1 MAYLTAIPIQLSD
14 SQRQELEAIVR
25 RYTSPQHLVIRAK
38 IILAAD
44 QGEGV
49 RATARRLQLAR
60 GSMQS
65 WRHRWLAAAATVS
78 VARRL
83 ADQPRSGAPA
93 KETPEQI
100 CAVVALACE
109 TPADSALPN
118 SHWTQQELATD
129 AIQRGIVDTISQRA
143 VGRFLKR
150 SGPATTSGAWLA
162 NTPSRRRV

>member
-1 MAYLTAIPIQLSD
+1 MAYLTAAPIQLSD

-49 RATARRLQLAR
+49 RATVRRLHLAR
-60 GSMQS
+60 GTVQC
-65 WRHRWLAAAATVS
+65 WRYRWRVTAATAT
-78 VARRL
+78 VAVRL

-93 KETPEQI
+93 KYTPEQV

-109 TPADSALPN
+109 PPANSALPN
-118 SHWTQQELATD
+118 SHWTPQELATE
-129 AIQRGIVDTISQRA
+129 AIKHGIVKTISHAR
-143 VGRFLKR
+143 
-150 SGPATTSGAWLA
+150 
-162 NTPSRRRV
+162 